1 MKHIKL
7 FENFQ
12 LNEGFM
18 DKVKTAFGI
27 DLKIPSTFEVEDYY
41 RKVDISALTPEQ
53 KDVMNKII
61 MVLNDLNKNVKNS
74 DYMTKLSLSKVIPG
88 GFEYWTHPKSSEQ
101 DKNFEKALIAKGLK
115 VRKKSESRSTDMG
128 MVGDYSPT
136 TINSTTTT
144 WTVTQS
150 YPGK

>member
-41 RKVDISALTPEQ
+41 HKVDITALTPEQ

-88 GFEYWTHPKSSEQ
+88 GFVYFTHPDTKEQ
-101 DKNFEKALIAKGLK
+101 DENFEKALIAKGLK
-115 VRKKSESRSTDMG
+115 VSKKSENSSSEWDVPGTR
-128 MVGDYSPT
+128 PLEINT
-136 TINSTTTT
+136 TQTT
-144 WTVTQS
+144 WTVT
-150 YPGK
+150 K

>member
-18 DKVKTAFGI
+18 DKVKSAFGI

-41 RKVDISALTPEQ
+41 HKVDISALTPEQ

-101 DKNFEKALIAKGLK
+101 DKNFEKALLAKGLK
-115 VRKKSESRSTDMG
+115 VEKESEHRTTEMD
-128 MVGDYSPT
+128 VGDYSPHT
-136 TINSTTTT
+136 MSFTTTT
-144 WTVTQS
+144 WTVT
-150 YPGK
+150 K